1 MTRRTRTAFVEASAH
16 LRNMRERRRARRAGD
31 MPAPPRPENSPTRFE
46 APVAPPES
54 ASPCQ
59 PRESGLLSDIM
70 AEREVITARI
80 DALRHELAEQEKH
93 LEAVDVIIAMQL
105 PLQPAGKAADSK
117 ESRRRSDVLDAQ
129 FVVIPRK

>member
-1 MTRRTRTAFVEASAH
+1 
-16 LRNMRERRRARRAGD
+16 
-31 MPAPPRPENSPTRFE
+31 
-46 APVAPPES
+46 
-54 ASPCQ
+54 
-59 PRESGLLSDIM
+59 M